1 MKKKE
6 LNELRGKSVKELRKL
21 ASDKRGEAEKVKMK
35 IFAGKEKNL
44 KLKRNLTREVAKIL
58 TLIREKEI
66 IESLEVK
73 KPEVK
78 EEKKEEK
85 GKPQRGSA

>member
-44 KLKRNLTREVAKIL
+44 KLKRNLSREVAKIL
-58 TLIREKEI
+58 TLAREKEI
-66 IESLEVK
+66 IESLEQRDDGQK
-73 KPEVK
+73 EV
-78 EEKKEEK
+78 KKEEE
-85 GKPQRGSA
+85 GKENV

>member
-44 KLKRNLTREVAKIL
+44 KLKRNLSREVAKIL
-58 TLIREKEI
+58 TLAREKEI
-66 IESLEVK
+66 IESLEQRDDGQK
-73 KPEVK
+73 EV
-78 EEKKEEK
+78 KKEEE
-85 GKPQRGSA
+85 GKENI